1 MQKSYLVDK
10 SKFVAVM
17 QDIKGMQDKANSVTA
32 ESELWEITSAF
43 NEHELANGHISC
55 LFKLEL
61 LTSDEYSDLFMCQL
75 RISEK
80 LKALQDRKKG
90 RNP

>member
-1 MQKSYLVDK
+1 MQRLYTIDK
-10 SKFVAVM
+10 NNFNSVM
-17 QDIKGMQDKANSVTA
+17 QDIKAMQDKANSVTA

-43 NEHELANGHISC
+43 NEHKLANGHISC

-61 LTSDEYSDLFMCQL
+61 LSSDEYSDLFMHQL

-80 LKALQDRKKG
+80 LKDLQDRKLG
-90 RNP
+90 RE